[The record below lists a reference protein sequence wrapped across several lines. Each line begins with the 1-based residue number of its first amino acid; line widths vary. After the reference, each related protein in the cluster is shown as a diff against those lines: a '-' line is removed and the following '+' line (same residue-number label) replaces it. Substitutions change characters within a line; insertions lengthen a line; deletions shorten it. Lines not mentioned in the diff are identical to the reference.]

1 MGAVAGIFD
10 APRGR
15 ERASQYRRQGADMS
29 TQPGQNP
36 LLPAVAVGL
45 EGEDDER
52 PDRTDGGVP
61 VGAADV
67 EADRRNAD
75 DDADGAA
82 DGETTDLA

>member
-1 MGAVAGIFD
+1 
-10 APRGR
+10 
-15 ERASQYRRQGADMS
+15 MS

-52 PDRTDGGVP
+52 QENTDGGVP

-82 DGETTDLA
+82 DGETTDSA